1 MDDKQ
6 RRRYERVARSGDY
19 FDANPDIFTAGS
31 KGAQAVAKL
40 RAANLE
46 VENLDAS
53 RETGARTSKQG
64 TLSKRDARE
73 RLFKSVAAIDRTSD
87 VIALD
92 DPSFKGK
99 YRSPR
104 SNVNDQELL
113 AIARSF
119 STNALADKTKFTEYD
134 MPADFLDTHNA
145 AITDFEQAVNQQ
157 NEGATTR
164 KGARASIDDALTRA
178 EQELERCDTA
188 LRNKVT
194 DAGLLAAWE
203 SARRLERAP
212 QKQKAKQVAATTAS
226 TEK

>member
-1 MDDKQ
+1 MDDKK
-6 RRRYERVARSGDY
+6 RRRYERLARSRDY
-19 FDANPDIFTAGS
+19 FDANPNIFPAGS
-31 KGAQAVAKL
+31 KGAQAFTRFNSAIE
-40 RAANLE
+40 E

-73 RLFKSVAAIDRTSD
+73 RLLQSVAAIGRTSD

-99 YRSPR
+99 YKSPR

-113 AIARSF
+113 AVARSF
-119 STNALADKTKFTEYD
+119 ATNALPDKTRFIEYD

-145 AITDFEQAVNQQ
+145 AIADFEQAVNQQ
-157 NEGATTR
+157 NEGASTR
-164 KGARASIDDALTRA
+164 KGARASIDDALARA

-188 LRNKVT
+188 LRNKVK
-194 DAGLLAAWE
+194 DAGVLSAWE

-212 QKQKAKQVAATTAS
+212 QKQKAKQVAAPTPA
-226 TEK
+226 EK